1 MYVFSINIS
10 VSYTIVFFYTTTKNK
25 EQFYFKKGV
34 SKWNDKG
41 WFEFF
46 ISLKE
51 ILYRKSK
58 VTGLKDFANV
68 PHFLSFPLGIRGLN

>member
-1 MYVFSINIS
+1 M
-10 VSYTIVFFYTTTKNK
+10 
-25 EQFYFKKGV
+25 E

-51 ILYRKSK
+51 ILYRKST